1 MTEPK
6 ILLSLSE
13 IKDRAREFSKRH
25 KDNKKENAESQTFL
39 NEFFEVFGLDR
50 KKYAFYEQSVKGE
63 EIGGTKRIDC
73 LVPELLLIEM
83 KSAGVSLDDA
93 IVQAKDYVARM
104 LKENKKPPIYIL
116 VSNFQQFVLL
126 DLKANNTKPI
136 KFNIADFEQHIEDF
150 DFLNLANNM
159 LKEIP
164 EIALNVQASKLLAQL
179 HDGLKDRGYT
189 GHRLQVFM
197 TRLLFLLFA
206 EDTGIYRERLFT
218 DFVANFPLSGLG
230 LGAEL
235 NDLFNWLA
243 RDEQTRKMSQ
253 KQKQAKFADFKYTNG
268 GLFSEAID
276 SPVFDSELYAHLLNC
291 CYFYWRNIDP
301 AIFGAL
307 FQGLEDTT
315 DRRKAGQHYTSQT
328 NILKVLNPLFLD
340 ALNDRLAK
348 IKIMSGKEQ
357 RDSLIALMADIRKLT
372 VLDPACGS
380 GNFLIVAYR
389 ELRRLELA
397 IFKVQA
403 SLHAGQVGLLFDVSP
418 EVPLNNFYGIEINE
432 WPAQIAN
439 VAMIITQ
446 HQMNMEFVDAN
457 LGGREPELLPLSQQA
472 NIVNANAM
480 TQDWHKIIAPEQL
493 NYIVGN
499 PPFVGKN
506 FRTPKQ
512 DADFE
517 RIATNV
523 PNPELLRL
531 YKSLD
536 YVTLWFV
543 KSILLMHK
551 NDNIR
556 AALVSTNSITQG
568 EQVGALWQ
576 WVLAQGIHIQ
586 FAHRTFQ
593 WMNEDKGSGM
603 AAVHCVIVGFG
614 KENVKDKRLFVYDNI
629 KAEPEEI
636 KSTNI
641 NPYLLDAPNVVVT
654 ARSSS
659 ISINAPMM
667 TRGSQPTDGGNLLL
681 NQQEKDDLIA
691 KEPQSEKWIK
701 PFSMGDEF
709 INNIPRYCLWLVD
722 CLPNELSAMPLVLKR
737 VEGVKA
743 MRLASSKAP
752 TREWANRPT
761 LFTENRQPKEGHYL
775 ALPRV
780 SSENRQYVP
789 IGFLPH
795 SHIAG
800 DKLQTIPNA
809 TLFHFGVITSAMQM
823 AWMRATCGRLES
835 RYSYSAK
842 IVYNNFPWPSPKSTQ
857 EKVIETAAQ
866 SVLDVRA
873 KYPDHSL
880 AQLYNPKDDKGGG
893 MPDDLQAAHQSLDK
907 AVDAAYGFKPKKGDV
922 EAQRVAFLF
931 DLYEKLVASKTGETG
946 EKASSEV
953 ADE

>member
-614 KENVKDKRLFVYDNI
+614 KENSQKKRLFVYSNT
-629 KAEPEEI
+629 KAEPEEVNA
-636 KSTNI
+636 TNI
-641 NPYLLDAPNVVVT
+641 NPYLLDAPSVVIT
-654 ARSSS
+654 SRSTP
-659 ISINAPMM
+659 ICNELEMVY
-667 TRGSQPTDGGNLLL
+667 GSKPTDGGYLFLTEDEKNLLL
-681 NQQEKDDLIA
+681 QQESKA
-691 KEPQSEKWIK
+691 EKWIK
-701 PFSMGDEF
+701 PFLGADEF
-709 INNIPRYCLWLVD
+709 LNNTKRYCLWLVD
-722 CLPNELSAMPLVLKR
+722 FPPNELHAMPLVLKR
-737 VEGVKA
+737 VEAVKQ
-743 MRLASSKAP
+743 MRLASTKIATQQGASK
-752 TREWANRPT
+752 PT
-761 LFTENRQPKEGHYL
+761 LFAEIRQPKEGHYL
-775 ALPRV
+775 LVPLHT
-780 SSENRQYVP
+780 SENRDY
-789 IGFLPH
+789 LPVGYFTAETICGNAN
-795 SHIAG
+795 SM
-800 DKLQTIPNA
+800 IPNA
-809 TLFHFGVITSAMQM
+809 TLYHFGILTSLMHNS
-823 AWMRATCGRLES
+823 WMRTVAGRLKS
-835 RYSYSAK
+835 DYRYSANL
-842 IVYNNFPWPSPKSTQ
+842 VYNNFPWPSPKSTQ

-880 AQLYNPKDDKGGG
+880 AQLYNLKDDKGGG
-893 MPDDLQAAHQSLDK
+893 MPDDLLAAHQSLDK

>member
-13 IKDRAREFSKRH
+13 IKDRARDFSKRH

-93 IVQAKDYVARM
+93 IVQAKGYVARM

-116 VSNFQQFVLL
+116 VSNFQQFVLV

-164 EIALNVQASKLLAQL
+164 EIDLNMQASKLLAQL

-268 GLFSEAID
+268 GLFSETID

-315 DRRKAGQHYTSQT
+315 DRRKGGQHYTSQT

-389 ELRRLELA
+389 ELRLLELE
-397 IFKVQA
+397 IFKLQVSLSA
-403 SLHAGQVGLLFDVSP
+403 SQDGFGFDVIPMVS
-418 EVPLNNFYGIEINE
+418 LNNFYGIEINE

-446 HQMNMEFVDAN
+446 HQMNLAFVDAKV
-457 LGGREPELLPLSQQA
+457 GTKEPELLPLSQQA

-480 TQDWHKIIAPEQL
+480 TQDWHKIIAAEQL

-517 RIATNV
+517 RIATSV

-614 KENVKDKRLFVYDNI
+614 KENIQHKRLFVYDNI
-629 KAEPEEI
+629 KGEPEEI

-641 NPYLLDAPNVVVT
+641 NPYLLDAPNLVVT
-654 ARSSS
+654 ARSTPVCPVPEMV
-659 ISINAPMM
+659 N
-667 TRGSQPTDGGNLLL
+667 GSKPTDGGHLLL
-681 NQQEKDDLIA
+681 NQAEKVELIS
-691 KEPQSEKWIK
+691 KEPRAEKYIRS
-701 PFSMGDEF
+701 FVGAEEF
-709 INNIPRYCLWLVD
+709 INNTPRYCLWLVD
-722 CLPNELSAMPLVLKR
+722 CPPNELCAMPLVLKR
-737 VEGVKA
+737 VEAVKQ
-743 MRLASSKAP
+743 MRLASTKVATQKDASKP
-752 TREWANRPT
+752 E
-761 LFTENRQPKEGHYL
+761 LFAEIRQPKAGNYL
-775 ALPRV
+775 IVPKV
-780 SSENRQYVP
+780 TSENRFYAP
-789 IGFLPH
+789 IAFF
-795 SHIAG
+795 SAEIITS
-800 DKLQTIPNA
+800 DRNQTIPDA
-809 TLFHFGVITSAMQM
+809 TLFHFGVVTSAMHM
-823 AWMRATCGRLES
+823 AWMRATCGRMKS
-835 RYSYSAK
+835 DYNYSAK
-842 IVYNNFPWPSPKSTQ
+842 LVYNTFPWPLPKSTH
-857 EKVIETAAQ
+857 KKAIETAAQ

-893 MPDDLQAAHQSLDK
+893 MPDDLLAAHQSLDK
-907 AVDAAYGFKPKKGDV
+907 AVDAAYGFKPKKVDV

-931 DLYEKLVASKTGETG
+931 DLYEKLVANKTGETG

-953 ADE
+953 AEN